1 MRLLE
6 ASVIPVVYAIE
17 TKSSHHQVEAVDL
30 KTLKKLVLSFER
42 RLRDNIAARL
52 KYVENPEKFA
62 DSEVDLHDELQ
73 KLKILAGAPE
83 LYPELVASN
92 TVPSIVN
99 LLSHENADIAND
111 VVQLLQDLT
120 DEDALEDNDEPARV
134 LVDALVENNVL
145 ELLVQN
151 MNRLSEGDPDEA
163 AAIYATLTVI
173 ENLVEV
179 KPSVAEMVCER
190 TKLLRWLVLKIKVRD
205 FEGIKQYAS
214 EILAILLQN
223 STANQKRLGQMNG
236 VDAVLEGVAMYK
248 SRDPKTPDEE
258 EMLENLFDV
267 LCCLLMPLE
276 NKERFVNA
284 EGVEL
289 MIIIMKQKKYAYG
302 SAIRALD
309 FAMTNYPPACERFVD
324 VMGLKTAFAAFMA
337 GILRGSRRDRLLS
350 KFVENE
356 YEKIDRLME
365 LYIRYSDRV
374 RSEAERLDQL
384 ELDDLELDED
394 EKYNRK
400 LESGLYSLQL
410 VAVILGHIWCS
421 EHSGMRARI
430 ELLLK
435 QQKLSKNDVKEILQ
449 EYHDNLGDVE
459 GAEEK
464 ERGQARIQL
473 FISAFLLEELE
484 KSSHHQVEAVDL
496 KTLKKLVL
504 SFERR
509 LRDNI
514 AARLKYVENP
524 EKFADSEV
532 DLHDELQKLKIL
544 AGAPELYPEL
554 VASNTVPSIVNL
566 LSHENADIANDVVQ
580 LLQDLTDEDALE
592 DNDEPARVLV
602 DALVENNVLELLVQ
616 NMNRLSEGDPDE
628 AAAIYAT
635 LTVIENLVEVK
646 PSVAEMVCERT
657 KLLRWL
663 VLKIKVRDFEGIKQ
677 YASEILAILLQNSTA
692 NQKRLG
698 QMNGVDAVLE
708 GVAMYKSRDPKTPDE
723 EEMLENL
730 FDVLCCLLMPLEN
743 KERFVNAEGV
753 ELMIIIMKQKKYAY
767 GSAIR
772 ALDFAM
778 TNYPPACERFV
789 DVMGLKTAFAA
800 FMGKASLSLS
810 IPFLIPLNK
819 RIKRERY
826 KEELEER
833 VISLVASLFAGILR
847 GSRRDRLLS
856 KFVENEYEKID
867 RLMELYIRYSDRVR
881 SEAERLDQL
890 ELDDLELDEDE
901 KYNRKLES
909 GLYSLQ
915 LVAVILGHIWCSE
928 HSGMRARIELLL
940 KQQKL
945 SKNDVKEILQVLH
958 SVTLK

>member
-1 MRLLE
+1 MEVSNHARKRKAIDAGPNSPPSYRASDGYEPTNAVDLSLLE
-6 ASVIPVVYAIE
+6 E
-17 TKSSHHQVEAVDL
+17 LEKSSHHQVEAVDL

-179 KPSVAEMVCER
+179 KPAVAEMVCER
-190 TKLLRWLVLKIKVRD
+190 TKLLRWLVVKIKVRD

-248 SRDPKTPDEE
+248 SKDPKTPDEE

-473 FISAFLLEELE
+473 FISA
-484 KSSHHQVEAVDL
+484 
-496 KTLKKLVL
+496 
-504 SFERR
+504 
-509 LRDNI
+509 
-514 AARLKYVENP
+514 
-524 EKFADSEV
+524 
-532 DLHDELQKLKIL
+532 
-544 AGAPELYPEL
+544 
-554 VASNTVPSIVNL
+554 
-566 LSHENADIANDVVQ
+566 
-580 LLQDLTDEDALE
+580 
-592 DNDEPARVLV
+592 
-602 DALVENNVLELLVQ
+602 
-616 NMNRLSEGDPDE
+616 M
-628 AAAIYAT
+628 
-635 LTVIENLVEVK
+635 
-646 PSVAEMVCERT
+646 
-657 KLLRWL
+657 
-663 VLKIKVRDFEGIKQ
+663 
-677 YASEILAILLQNSTA
+677 
-692 NQKRLG
+692 
-698 QMNGVDAVLE
+698 
-708 GVAMYKSRDPKTPDE
+708 
-723 EEMLENL
+723 
-730 FDVLCCLLMPLEN
+730 
-743 KERFVNAEGV
+743 
-753 ELMIIIMKQKKYAY
+753 
-767 GSAIR
+767 
-772 ALDFAM
+772 
-778 TNYPPACERFV
+778 
-789 DVMGLKTAFAA
+789 
-800 FMGKASLSLS
+800 
-810 IPFLIPLNK
+810 
-819 RIKRERY
+819 
-826 KEELEER
+826 
-833 VISLVASLFAGILR
+833 
-847 GSRRDRLLS
+847 
-856 KFVENEYEKID
+856 
-867 RLMELYIRYSDRVR
+867 
-881 SEAERLDQL
+881 
-890 ELDDLELDEDE
+890 
-901 KYNRKLES
+901 
-909 GLYSLQ
+909 
-915 LVAVILGHIWCSE
+915 
-928 HSGMRARIELLL
+928 
-940 KQQKL
+940 
-945 SKNDVKEILQVLH
+945 
-958 SVTLK
+958 

>member
-1 MRLLE
+1 MEVSNHARKRKAIDAGPNSPPSYRASDGYEPNAVDLSLLE
-6 ASVIPVVYAIE
+6 E
-17 TKSSHHQVEAVDL
+17 LEKSSHHQVEAVDL

-473 FISAFLLEELE
+473 FISA
-484 KSSHHQVEAVDL
+484 
-496 KTLKKLVL
+496 
-504 SFERR
+504 
-509 LRDNI
+509 
-514 AARLKYVENP
+514 
-524 EKFADSEV
+524 
-532 DLHDELQKLKIL
+532 
-544 AGAPELYPEL
+544 
-554 VASNTVPSIVNL
+554 
-566 LSHENADIANDVVQ
+566 
-580 LLQDLTDEDALE
+580 
-592 DNDEPARVLV
+592 
-602 DALVENNVLELLVQ
+602 
-616 NMNRLSEGDPDE
+616 M
-628 AAAIYAT
+628 
-635 LTVIENLVEVK
+635 
-646 PSVAEMVCERT
+646 
-657 KLLRWL
+657 
-663 VLKIKVRDFEGIKQ
+663 
-677 YASEILAILLQNSTA
+677 
-692 NQKRLG
+692 
-698 QMNGVDAVLE
+698 
-708 GVAMYKSRDPKTPDE
+708 
-723 EEMLENL
+723 
-730 FDVLCCLLMPLEN
+730 
-743 KERFVNAEGV
+743 
-753 ELMIIIMKQKKYAY
+753 
-767 GSAIR
+767 
-772 ALDFAM
+772 
-778 TNYPPACERFV
+778 
-789 DVMGLKTAFAA
+789 
-800 FMGKASLSLS
+800 
-810 IPFLIPLNK
+810 
-819 RIKRERY
+819 
-826 KEELEER
+826 
-833 VISLVASLFAGILR
+833 
-847 GSRRDRLLS
+847 
-856 KFVENEYEKID
+856 
-867 RLMELYIRYSDRVR
+867 
-881 SEAERLDQL
+881 
-890 ELDDLELDEDE
+890 
-901 KYNRKLES
+901 
-909 GLYSLQ
+909 
-915 LVAVILGHIWCSE
+915 
-928 HSGMRARIELLL
+928 
-940 KQQKL
+940 
-945 SKNDVKEILQVLH
+945 
-958 SVTLK
+958 

>member
-1 MRLLE
+1 MEVSNHTRKRKSISAGNNSPPSLPPAYRTSDGFSPNTVDLSLLE
-6 ASVIPVVYAIE
+6 E
-17 TKSSHHQVEAVDL
+17 LEKSSHHQVESVDL

-92 TVPSIVN
+92 TIPSVVN

-151 MNRLSEGDPDEA
+151 MNRLNEADADEA
-163 AAIYATLTVI
+163 AALYATLTVI

-179 KPSVAEMVCER
+179 KPSVAEIVCER

-223 STANQKRLGQMNG
+223 STANQRRLGQMNG

-258 EMLENLFDV
+258 EMLENLFD
-267 LCCLLMPLE
+267 C
-276 NKERFVNA
+276 
-284 EGVEL
+284 
-289 MIIIMKQKKYAYG
+289 
-302 SAIRALD
+302 
-309 FAMTNYPPACERFVD
+309 
-324 VMGLKTAFAAFMA
+324 
-337 GILRGSRRDRLLS
+337 
-350 KFVENE
+350 
-356 YEKIDRLME
+356 
-365 LYIRYSDRV
+365 
-374 RSEAERLDQL
+374 
-384 ELDDLELDED
+384 
-394 EKYNRK
+394 
-400 LESGLYSLQL
+400 
-410 VAVILGHIWCS
+410 
-421 EHSGMRARI
+421 
-430 ELLLK
+430 
-435 QQKLSKNDVKEILQ
+435 
-449 EYHDNLGDVE
+449 
-459 GAEEK
+459 
-464 ERGQARIQL
+464 
-473 FISAFLLEELE
+473 
-484 KSSHHQVEAVDL
+484 
-496 KTLKKLVL
+496 
-504 SFERR
+504 
-509 LRDNI
+509 
-514 AARLKYVENP
+514 
-524 EKFADSEV
+524 
-532 DLHDELQKLKIL
+532 
-544 AGAPELYPEL
+544 
-554 VASNTVPSIVNL
+554 
-566 LSHENADIANDVVQ
+566 
-580 LLQDLTDEDALE
+580 
-592 DNDEPARVLV
+592 
-602 DALVENNVLELLVQ
+602 
-616 NMNRLSEGDPDE
+616 
-628 AAAIYAT
+628 
-635 LTVIENLVEVK
+635 
-646 PSVAEMVCERT
+646 
-657 KLLRWL
+657 
-663 VLKIKVRDFEGIKQ
+663 
-677 YASEILAILLQNSTA
+677 
-692 NQKRLG
+692 
-698 QMNGVDAVLE
+698 
-708 GVAMYKSRDPKTPDE
+708 
-723 EEMLENL
+723 
-730 FDVLCCLLMPLEN
+730 LCCLLMPLEN

-800 FMGKASLSLS
+800 FMGK
-810 IPFLIPLNK
+810 IPLNK
-819 RIKRERY
+819 SIKRERY

-881 SEAERLDQL
+881 SEAERFDQL

-915 LVAVILGHIWCSE
+915 LIAVILGHIWCSE

-945 SKNDVKEILQVLH
+945 SKNDVKEILQEYHDNLGDVEGAEEKERGQARIQMFI
-958 SVTLK
+958 SAMESEKER